1 MHHSSWYIAAEIE
14 TVARGYGNMRYLE
27 VMDSAMSSAQTRQP
41 RSQQAP
47 RQRLHQT
54 LQPNGST
61 KRQRRN
67 HDRNESYELVIWTGS
82 LQTGRSSYFQ
92 ASGRWGGGKSFCYG
106 YLYRKRN
113 FNHYL
118 LLYLICYMLSL
129 VLIFISY
136 CYYYI

>member
-1 MHHSSWYIAAEIE
+1 
-14 TVARGYGNMRYLE
+14 MRYLE

-67 HDRNESYELVIWTGS
+67 HDRNESYEPVIWTGS
-82 LQTGRSSYFQ
+82 LQTGRSRLLDGGVEERAFVMDIYTGNVILTTIYSYI
-92 ASGRWGGGKSFCYG
+92 
-106 YLYRKRN
+106 LYVTCC
-113 FNHYL
+113 L
-118 LLYLICYMLSL
+118 LSL
-129 VLIFISY
+129 SSY
-136 CYYYI
+136 HIVTIIYSHLYIYHFLPLAIVVRIEALRH